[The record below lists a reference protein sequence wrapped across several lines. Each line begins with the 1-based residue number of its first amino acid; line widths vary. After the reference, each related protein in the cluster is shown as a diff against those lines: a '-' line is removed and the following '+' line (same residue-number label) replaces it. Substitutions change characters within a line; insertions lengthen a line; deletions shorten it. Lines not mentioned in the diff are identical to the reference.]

1 MGTCN
6 MMQSGAPNMC
16 ARPTLDPISQSD
28 LAMTASLL
36 RPLRAVLLLSCLLVC
51 AAFQCP
57 VGSFAPS
64 TQHSAVMLA
73 KKTSWSVGHARK
85 KPKKKVEKAARPAA
99 RGFGDS
105 AAEAVSA
112 DLDAQAVPSAPAEA
126 DDAETMAAWRAY
138 AAEAIAAVEKME
150 AKSDSVLDLLQA
162 EQ

>member
-1 MGTCN
+1 
-6 MMQSGAPNMC
+6 
-16 ARPTLDPISQSD
+16 
-28 LAMTASLL
+28 MTSSLL

-105 AAEAVSA
+105 AAEA

>member
-1 MGTCN
+1 MR
-6 MMQSGAPNMC
+6 SFSAVPRRLLR
-16 ARPTLDPISQSD
+16 ALDP
-28 LAMTASLL
+28 A
-36 RPLRAVLLLSCLLVC
+36 
-51 AAFQCP
+51 QCR
-57 VGSFAPS
+57 
-64 TQHSAVMLA
+64 
-73 KKTSWSVGHARK
+73 HAREKDVVECWARAK